1 MPRALW
7 KGAISFGLVNI
18 PVAVYPAASHEGV
31 SFDWLDKRD
40 MAPVGYKRVNKETGR
55 EVAKENIVKG
65 LEYEKGRYVVLSD
78 QEIKAANAKATQ
90 TIDIVAFVDCD
101 AIPNA
106 FFDTPYF
113 VSPGPR
119 GDKVY
124 TLLRETLKKEKK
136 AGVAYVVIATKQH
149 LGALMPM
156 GNLLM
161 LYTLRWATELRDAS
175 GIEVPSAGL
184 KGAGVRD
191 NELRMASQ
199 LVKDMTEEWKPE
211 QYKDQFHDDIMA
223 LVKKKVAA
231 GKTEE
236 VLEPEKAQDVEPS
249 NVIDLTELLK
259 KSLGQH
265 KGAGAKRKPAART
278 RRTARPA
285 AKATGTRKR
294 AA

>member
-7 KGAISFGLVNI
+7 KGAITFGLVHI
-18 PVAVYPAASHEGV
+18 PVALYPASKQDELD
-31 SFDWLDKRD
+31 FDWIDRRN

-65 LEYEKGRYVVLSD
+65 LEYEDGKYVVLSD
-78 QEIKAANAKATQ
+78 AEIKAANAKATQ

-124 TLLRETLKKEKK
+124 ALLRETLKKEKK
-136 AGVAYVVIATKQH
+136 AGVAYVVIATRQH
-149 LGALMPM
+149 LGALMPV
-156 GNLLM
+156 GNMLM
-161 LYTLRWATELRDAS
+161 LYTLRWASELRDAKD
-175 GIEVPSAGL
+175 IDVPSAGL

-191 NELRMASQ
+191 NELKMASQ
-199 LVKDMTEEWKPE
+199 LVKDMTEAWKPD

-236 VLEPEKAQDVEPS
+236 ILEPAKAKDAEPS
-249 NVIDLTELLK
+249 NVVDLTELLK
-259 KSLGQH
+259 KSLGAA
-265 KGAGAKRKPAART
+265 KGGKPKPAARA
-278 RRTARPA
+278 RRTSA
-285 AKATGTRKR
+285 AKTAHKSAAARKR